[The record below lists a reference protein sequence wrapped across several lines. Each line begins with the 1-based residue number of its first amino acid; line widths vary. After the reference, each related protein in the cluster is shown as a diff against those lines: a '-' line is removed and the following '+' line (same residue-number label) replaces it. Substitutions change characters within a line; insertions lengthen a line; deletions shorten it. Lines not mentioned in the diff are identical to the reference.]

1 MGIEQYLLIGLS
13 VIVLVLI
20 GLVVGLFVKY
30 KRIDRAYA
38 EFMKGRNGVNLEDI
52 IMDIEEDVRKL
63 EGEDEQNKEAIRLLN
78 KMLRASL
85 QKFGIVHY
93 NAFKGLGGNLSF
105 AVALLDYTNSGFIL
119 NSVHSR
125 EGCYVYVKAVDCGK
139 TDILL
144 GNEEQQALEMA
155 LGYME
160 REQ

>member
-13 VIVLVLI
+13 IIVLVLI
-20 GLVVGLFVKY
+20 GLVVGLFIKY

>member
-1 MGIEQYLLIGLS
+1 MEMTQYLLIGLCTL
-13 VIVLVLI
+13 VLILIVLVVILH
-20 GLVVGLFVKY
+20 VKY
-30 KRIDRAYA
+30 KRIDRAYSA
-38 EFMKGRNGVNLEDI
+38 FMKGRQGTNLEGI
-52 IMDIEEDVRKL
+52 IMDIEDDVRRL
-63 EGEDEQNKEAIRLLN
+63 ESEDEQNKEAIRLLN
-78 KMLRASL
+78 KMLRASI

-93 NAFKGLGGNLSF
+93 NAFKGMGGSLSF

-125 EGCYVYVKAVDCGK
+125 EGCYVYMKAVDCGK

-144 GNEEQQALEMA
+144 GEEEQQALEMA